1 MSERKSSKKKRKG
14 FKGELPKPR
23 LKTNLLII
31 FVLTLLAS
39 SSIYAGNQL
48 SKDRIVVSK
57 DEATTEETVKASKQ
71 PQLISARSKLLFF
84 GDTFWGRTWEQKRR
98 ANPNSQKV
106 LDGPF
111 SGLSTYQRENYNTW
125 IANLECPLTDKK
137 LDFETEKSASALNC
151 SPAFLPSARKWF
163 DVFSQSNNHTNDGG
177 GRSGLESTRKALAE
191 NGFQYFGAFL
201 SSDKEDV
208 CEVVSVG
215 INLTYDDG
223 TIKQKELPI
232 ALCGQNGVF
241 KTPTDAQLAPIK
253 DYSKNL
259 LTVVMPHMGVE
270 YETTANKSQTDL
282 YRKFIDNGADFVAG
296 AHPHVVQNSE
306 VYKDKLILYSMGNFI
321 FDQRFSDDVQ
331 QSIALDV
338 EIDVPTDSLSEF
350 EDLLKAAEDCQPKN
364 HKDICLAKVAELK
377 KIPYKLKFD
386 IVPGEQKSFVNS
398 KSTNQA
404 VIDKLLNRANWQDTK
419 AQLED

>member
-1 MSERKSSKKKRKG
+1 MSVKKSSKKKRKG

-23 LKTNLLII
+23 LKTNLFII
-31 FVLTLLAS
+31 FILTLLAS

-48 SKDRIVVSK
+48 SRENKAVTKEEPKITELVVADQK
-57 DEATTEETVKASKQ
+57 PKLV
-71 PQLISARSKLLFF
+71 SAKSKLLFF
-84 GDTFWGRTWEQKRR
+84 GDTFWGRTWEKKRR
-98 ANPNSQKV
+98 ANFKSQKV

-111 SGLSTYQRENYNTW
+111 SGLSTYNREGYDSW
-125 IANLECPLTDKK
+125 IANLECPVTNKE
-137 LDFETEKSASALNC
+137 LDFEIEKSASALNC

-215 INLTYDDG
+215 IDLTYDDG
-223 TIKQKELPI
+223 TTRQKELPI

-253 DYSKNL
+253 DYSKSL

-270 YETTANKSQTDL
+270 YETKANKSQTDL

-331 QSIALDV
+331 QSIVLDV
-338 EIDVPTDSLSEF
+338 EIDIPKESLIDF
-350 EDLLKAAEDCQPKN
+350 EELISVADNCQPKVQ
-364 HKDICLAKVAELK
+364 KDTCLAKVADLK
-377 KIPYKLKFD
+377 KIAYGLKFD
-386 IVPGEQKSFVNS
+386 IIPGEQKNFVNS

-404 VIDKLLNRANWQDTK
+404 VINILLSRANWQATK
-419 AQLED
+419 AQLEN